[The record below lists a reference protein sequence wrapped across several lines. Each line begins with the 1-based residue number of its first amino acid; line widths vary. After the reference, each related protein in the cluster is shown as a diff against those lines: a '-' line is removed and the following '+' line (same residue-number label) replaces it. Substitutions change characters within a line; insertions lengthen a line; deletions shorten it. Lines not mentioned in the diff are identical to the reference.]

1 MTDLFTRAEAQEVL
15 DSDPQDPQMADLV
28 HDMAR
33 TIITLRDIVE
43 NNKSTAKQLFLM
55 EYKPTTAC
63 PDHASTAGVCVY
75 ASDAIPEGEVVVIT
89 SLK

>member
-1 MTDLFTRAEAQEVL
+1 MTDLFTRSEAQEVL
-15 DSDPQDPQMADLV
+15 DSDPQDPQMSDLV

-33 TIITLRDIVE
+33 TIIVLRDIVE

-55 EYKPTTAC
+55 EHKPTAV
-63 PDHASTAGVCVY
+63 DSTAGVCVY
-75 ASDAIPEGEVVVIT
+75 ASGAIPEGEVVVIT

>member
-55 EYKPTTAC
+55 EAKPCT